1 MSVREYKAS
10 QELELRALELDA
22 NAFYSLIMAAIR
34 QADTDN
40 LWALRAAFPGVYEE
54 LAQRRNAP
62 GGILPDD

>member
-1 MSVREYKAS
+1 MGYSEYKAS
-10 QELELRALELDA
+10 QHLEIQALELDG
-22 NAFYSLIMAAIR
+22 NAFYSLIMSAIR

-40 LWALRAAFPGVYEE
+40 LWALRAAFPGVFEE